1 MAHKYE
7 DDLFQHT
14 SMTFGEHLEELRAS
28 LMKAVFA
35 LAIGFCIG
43 LYFAPSIVQLIQ
55 SPLEKALTTYYSREA
70 IEYVNARVPEDLQD
84 DPAIADMVYKEG
96 LVPQEMFVA
105 PGEMLGELQRKYP
118 QVFQNI
124 QLPRTEATSPAA
136 KQAANPSDA
145 KTADAT
151 KADAK
156 PRLTKS
162 DLIRV
167 FFWRKLSDDERLKLK
182 AFNVQEGFMIWIKAA
197 FLAGA
202 IISSP
207 FVFYFLWSFVAA
219 GLYPHEKKYV
229 HTFLPVSVGLF
240 VCGAALAFTFV
251 FPPVLNFFFGMTKS
265 DGPGPG
271 AADQRVDEFRAAAAV
286 GLRHQLSTTA
296 VDAVPGTNPRVQ
308 RGDVRLEMADR
319 GAADGDRLDGALAG
333 RRPLQHADD
342 AGAAGRVVLRRHRAV
357 QMAAQQSRRGGGDG
371 RMKSEG

>member
-1 MAHKYE
+1 
-7 DDLFQHT
+7 
-14 SMTFGEHLEELRAS
+14 
-28 LMKAVFA
+28 MKAVFA
-35 LAIGFCIG
+35 PAIGFRIG

-105 PGEMLGELQRKYP
+105 TGEMLGELQRKYP

-229 HTFLPVSVGLF
+229 HTFLPASVGLF

-265 DGPGPG
+265 MGQGLEPRISEWMSFVLLLPLGFGISFQLPLLMLFLERIHVFNVAMYVSKWRIAVLLMAVASMVLSPGGDPYSMLMMLVPLVG
-271 AADQRVDEFRAAAAV
+271 LYFGGIALCKWLPNNRGEAAV
-286 GLRHQLSTTA
+286 T
-296 VDAVPGTNPRVQ
+296 
-308 RGDVRLEMADR
+308 
-319 GAADGDRLDGALAG
+319 
-333 RRPLQHADD
+333 
-342 AGAAGRVVLRRHRAV
+342 
-357 QMAAQQSRRGGGDG
+357 
-371 RMKSEG
+371 EG